1 MFVRIWRFRA
11 AAGKETEFERFNGS
25 DGAWAQLFARSPR
38 YLGTTL
44 KPIKGAPGEYETTD
58 RWESREAW
66 DAFRRDFADD
76 YDRLDREAEALT
88 SSETLVAEEDS
99 TPLRGRE

>member
-1 MFVRIWRFRA
+1 MFVRVWRFRA
-11 AAGKETEFERFNGS
+11 AAGKEAEFERFNGPH
-25 DGAWAQLFARSPR
+25 GEWAQLFARSPK

-66 DAFRRDFADD
+66 DEFRRNFGAD
-76 YDRLDREAEALT
+76 YERLDREAEALT
-88 SSETLVAEEDS
+88 ASETFVSETTAAE
-99 TPLRGRE
+99 P